1 MQKKINIDNVRPIWQ
16 VVDDSLLMRTGS
28 YSYFYELELNPIFT
42 MDEFDYDNAL
52 LDFQRVFNLL
62 PDYTV
67 IHKMDIFTED
77 TYSKNNIS
85 EDINDPLIDSFFSKY
100 LEKKYLTH
108 KSYLFIS
115 KTDSRILKKSS
126 LSSLIFK
133 KNVIPKELISQD
145 DYDDFK
151 KALFR
156 VEQVLNDSR
165 FFKIKKMS
173 VDESIDLLHK
183 YENLDFSNLKY
194 SSTIVQD
201 QNKTKIGNKFVSS
214 VAINSLDCLPNNFR
228 SVYIDP
234 KYRNDN
240 SFIPFSFLFPVG
252 LDLNF
257 NHIVNQVF
265 IKSSKEIVKDN
276 LKKVDLLNNTFR
288 NADNGNLLNLHDNEI
303 FTSQLEKGS
312 LPIHYHSNVFVY
324 DTVEETIE
332 KKVNSIFS
340 AFNKIKLTPN
350 IASNEI
356 LPLYWSCYPGNA
368 ADIGFTDQT
377 FLLLDNEA
385 AAMNIY
391 ETNSRDN
398 LSSFGV
404 YFNNRLNLTPLFVDI
419 SDLPKSKGI
428 TNNRNKIII
437 GPSGSGKSF
446 LTNHLVNSFL
456 RTGSHM
462 VVVDVGG
469 SYKRLCKLRKGKY
482 IEYDD
487 KNPLSFNP
495 FFLSEDRKNDI
506 EKIETIKLLI
516 FSLWKKN
523 GEDFTK
529 DEETIISDGLN
540 EYYSWVE
547 KNNQFMCFNSY
558 YEFMTTVYFPE
569 MKVNKPRRYNL
580 IDADSFENVLSRFY
594 KGGQFDFLLNS
605 EVNIDLFN
613 EPFIVFELDNIKD
626 NKTLFSIV
634 SLMIMDV
641 FIEKMRHLKGTRKV
655 IVIEEAWKPI
665 AQGMAGFVQYL
676 YKTVRK
682 HYGEAWVVTQELNDI
697 IGNEIIKDTIIKNCG
712 AKILLDM
719 KDYRNNFVEIQNLL
733 SLTDKTSNLVLS
745 INQNKIPGEKYKEFF
760 LGLGNEG
767 QVYAV
772 NLSKMEYATYTSE
785 KDEIEIINQLEEK
798 YNSMELALKAYAE
811 SLN

>member
-1 MQKKINIDNVRPIWQ
+1 MQKKINIDNVRPLWQ
-16 VVDDSLLMRTGS
+16 IVEDSLLMRTGS
-28 YSYFYELELNPIFT
+28 YSYFYELELNSVFT
-42 MDEFDYDNAL
+42 LDEFDYDNAL
-52 LDFQRVFNLL
+52 SDFQRIFNLL
-62 PDYTV
+62 PDYTI
-67 IHKMDIFTED
+67 IHKMDVFTEE
-77 TYSKNNIS
+77 TYCNTSSSNGS
-85 EDINDPLIDSFFSKY
+85 SDPLKDSFFAKY
-100 LEKKYLTH
+100 LEKKYLNH

-133 KNVIPKELISQD
+133 NNVIPKELTSQD

-151 KALFR
+151 KSLYR
-156 VEQVLNDSR
+156 IEQVLNDSR
-165 FFKIKKMS
+165 YFKLRKMD
-173 VDESIDLLHK
+173 VEESIDLLQK
-183 YENLDFSNLKY
+183 YENLDFSSLKY
-194 SSTIVQD
+194 SSSISQD
-201 QNKTKIGNKFVSS
+201 QNKTKIGNKFISS

-228 SVYIDP
+228 SVYVDP

-240 SFIPFSFLFPVG
+240 TSIPFSFLFPVG

-288 NADNGNLLNLHDNEI
+288 NADTGNLLNLQDNDI
-303 FTSQLEKGS
+303 FLEHLEKGS
-312 LPIHYHSNVFVY
+312 LPIHYHSNVIVY
-324 DTVEETIE
+324 DTIEEEIE
-332 KKVNSIFS
+332 KKVNSIFTS
-340 AFNKIKLTPN
+340 FNKIKLTPN
-350 IASNEI
+350 IANNEI
-356 LPLYWSCYPGNA
+356 LSLYWSCYPGNA
-368 ADIGFTDQT
+368 ADLGFMDQT
-377 FLLLDNEA
+377 FLLLDYEA
-385 AAMNIY
+385 AAINIY
-391 ETNSRDN
+391 ETNSVDN
-398 LSSFGV
+398 ISPFGI
-404 YFNNRLNLTPLFVDI
+404 YFNNRLNLTPLYVDI
-419 SDLPKSKGI
+419 SDLPKKKGI
-428 TNNRNKIII
+428 TNNRNKIVI

-446 LTNHLVNSFL
+446 LTNHLVNSYL
-456 RTGSHM
+456 SSGSHM
-462 VVVDVGG
+462 VIVDVGG

-495 FFLSEDRKNDI
+495 FFLSNDRKNDI

-516 FSLWKKN
+516 FSLWKKT
-523 GEDFTK
+523 GDDHSK
-529 DEETIISDGLN
+529 DEESIISEGLN

-547 KNNQFMCFNSY
+547 TNGNFMCFNTY
-558 YEFMTTVYFPE
+558 YEFMTTIFFPNME
-569 MKVNKPRRYNL
+569 KNKPRKYNL

-605 EVNIDLFN
+605 EVNTDLFN

-665 AQGMAGFVQYL
+665 AEGMAGFIQYL
-676 YKTVRK
+676 FKTVRK
-682 HYGEAWVVTQELNDI
+682 HFGEAWVVTQELNDI

-745 INQNKIPGEKYKEFF
+745 INQNKIPGENYKEFF

-798 YNSMELALKAYAE
+798 YNSIELALKSFAE
-811 SLN
+811 TLN